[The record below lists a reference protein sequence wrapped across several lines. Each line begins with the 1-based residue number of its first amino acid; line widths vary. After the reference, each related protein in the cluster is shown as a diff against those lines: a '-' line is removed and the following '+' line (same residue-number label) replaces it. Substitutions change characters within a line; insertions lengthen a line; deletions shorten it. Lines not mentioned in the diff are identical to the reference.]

1 MFSHLDREVGPN
13 HMDVNVLAMPLK
25 EVKKGGE
32 CTQYG
37 GAGGTF
43 GAKETGKGKK
53 GERER
58 GKVNGGKG
66 NGGKGKEKKGE
77 TQIRT
82 YTIAKLYGNNN
93 WNFSSSCINNEITLV
108 T

>member
-43 GAKETGKGKK
+43 GAKGTG
-53 GERER
+53 ESEE
-58 GKVNGGKG
+58 GGKG
-66 NGGKGKEKKGE
+66 TGESERKEG
-77 TQIRT
+77 R
-82 YTIAKLYGNNN
+82 N
-93 WNFSSSCINNEITLV
+93 SD
-108 T
+108 

>member
-13 HMDVNVLAMPLK
+13 HMDVNVLAMPSK

-43 GAKETGKGKK
+43 GAKGTE
-53 GERER
+53 ESER
-58 GKVNGGKG
+58 GKRER
-66 NGGKGKEKKGE
+66 KEG
-77 TQIRT
+77 R
-82 YTIAKLYGNNN
+82 N
-93 WNFSSSCINNEITLV
+93 SD
-108 T
+108 

>member
-37 GAGGTF
+37 RAGGTF
-43 GAKETGKGKK
+43 GEKGTGEKGKK
-53 GERER
+53 RRE
-58 GKVNGGKG
+58 
-66 NGGKGKEKKGE
+66 
-77 TQIRT
+77 
-82 YTIAKLYGNNN
+82 KLRLELTLSLN
-93 WNFSSSCINNEITLV
+93 CMEIILGISV
-108 T
+108 VVV